1 MKFTNPFRKKSWIR
15 FYSLEPAVTD
25 LYPIK
30 PASNH
35 KRSWVQG
42 ERKKSKCPVSGLIS
56 TANCP
61 GIKNLMSSGYIVPAP
76 ADFKITTNGDGISVN
91 WEAPWLF
98 KMGGDK
104 RSYIGKH
111 DETQVEPLLDDP
123 SKSLKTV
130 VKIETPW
137 RVKAS
142 DDIVLLQLPVNYNN
156 EKRFTAAT
164 GLLDPRY
171 GHVIHAQLF
180 WHVLEGETHVKA
192 GTPLIQYIPMQR
204 KYLQNS
210 NFETIID
217 SAGDVEWQMEESF
230 EYANQSQFIAED
242 TVQNRLNRVMTVF
255 NKYRNKGFK
264 L

>member
-1 MKFTNPFRKKSWIR
+1 MKFTNPLRKKSWIR

-76 ADFKITTNGDGISVN
+76 ADFKLTTTGDGISVN

-192 GTPLIQYIPMQR
+192 GTPLIQYIPMHR

>member
-1 MKFTNPFRKKSWIR
+1 MKFTNPLRKKSWIR

-111 DETQVEPLLDDP
+111 DETQVEHKIYIDEIQVEKSEEHTPDIKLDNTLTLRMKYP
-123 SKSLKTV
+123 SLTQFVENNFNPSSEDTLEASMGIIASCIDV
-130 VKIETPW
+130 VYNQDESWAAADCTKKELNDFIEQLSSKQFKEIETFFETMPKLSHKLKIKNPETK
-137 RVKAS
+137 VES
-142 DDIVLLQLPVNYNN
+142 EV
-156 EKRFTAAT
+156 
-164 GLLDPRY
+164 
-171 GHVIHAQLF
+171 
-180 WHVLEGETHVKA
+180 VLEG
-192 GTPLIQYIPMQR
+192 L
-204 KYLQNS
+204 S
-210 NFETIID
+210 SFFE
-217 SAGDVEWQMEESF
+217 
-230 EYANQSQFIAED
+230 
-242 TVQNRLNRVMTVF
+242 
-255 NKYRNKGFK
+255 
-264 L
+264 